1 MQQLKTFSPEP
12 SRQNVQQFVSFDPV
26 IPEDIPAENPL
37 TRFSPVVLPDDQMV
51 VKLAPLTLE
60 DTKPQTELSSMA
72 GPPYTRPREEDTKS
86 QVSVTVSDTPHLE
99 MVPFVDLGDTAPVT
113 EAPQEPAPTPSY
125 MKSERIVKPVMVVQ
139 VKDLPEDSDKPAP
152 MTKNEIIQ
160 MAVDRL
166 KEMEDKM
173 GKLISFESEG
183 YLI

>member
-12 SRQNVQQFVSFDPV
+12 SPQHVQQFVSFDPL

-37 TRFSPVVLPDDQMV
+37 TRFSPVVLPDDEMV

-60 DTKPQTELSSMA
+60 DTKPQSELSSMA

-86 QVSVTVSDTPHLE
+86 QVSVSVSDTPHLE

-113 EAPQEPAPTPSY
+113 EAPQEPTPTY
-125 MKSERIVKPVMVVQ
+125 MESERIVKPVMVVQ
-139 VKDLPEDSDKPAP
+139 DLPEDSDEPAP

-173 GKLISFESEG
+173 GKLISSSRTLRE
-183 YLI
+183 